1 MSMVI
6 QATMRCVILR
16 VLLVVIAQVVFVLPS
31 PASAALGGDET
42 TVQADHARMKGTLR
56 STPTKAYTVH
66 EIKAQTGTVV
76 KEYVSP
82 AGKIFAV
89 AWQGPFLPDL
99 RQLLGSYFEQFSQS
113 AQELKSKR
121 PRVRGPLLIQE
132 PGLVVQ
138 TGGHMRAYFGRAYI
152 PELVPQGV
160 PIEEIQ

>member
-6 QATMRCVILR
+6 QTTMRCMLLR
-16 VLLVVIAQVVFVLPS
+16 VLLVVIAHVVLASPC

-42 TVQADHARMKGTLR
+42 TVQADQARMKGTLR
-56 STPTKAYTVH
+56 SAPTKAYTVH
-66 EIKAQTGTVV
+66 EIKAQTDTVV
-76 KEYVSP
+76 REYVSP

-89 AWQGPFLPDL
+89 VWQGPFLPDL
-99 RQLLGSYFEQFSQS
+99 RQLLGSHFEQFSQS
-113 AQELKSKR
+113 AQNLKSKHLR
-121 PRVRGPLLIQE
+121 GRGPLMIQE

>member
-1 MSMVI
+1 MVI
-6 QATMRCVILR
+6 QTTMRFLMLR
-16 VLLVVIAQVVFVLPS
+16 VLLVVIAHVVLASPP

-42 TVQADHARMKGTLR
+42 TVSVDQASMKGTLR
-56 STPTKAYTVH
+56 STPGKAYTVH

-76 KEYVSP
+76 REYLSP

-89 AWQGPFLPDL
+89 VWQGPFLPDL
-99 RQLLGSYFEQFSQS
+99 RQLFGSHFEQFSQS
-113 AQELKSKR
+113 AQNLKGQH

>member
-6 QATMRCVILR
+6 QTTMRCMMLK
-16 VLLVVIAQVVFVLPS
+16 VLLVVIAYVVLASPS

-42 TVQADHARMKGTLR
+42 TVPADQARMKGTLR
-56 STPTKAYTVH
+56 STPTKAYRVH

-76 KEYVSP
+76 REYVSP

-89 AWQGPFLPDL
+89 VWQGPFLPDL
-99 RQLLGSYFEQFSQS
+99 RRLLGSCFEQFSQS
-113 AQELKSKR
+113 AQNLKSKH
-121 PRVRGPLLIQE
+121 PRVRGSLLIQE

-160 PIEEIQ
+160 HIEEIQ

>member
-1 MSMVI
+1 ML
-6 QATMRCVILR
+6 LR
-16 VLLVVIAQVVFVLPS
+16 VLLVVIAHVVLVS
-31 PASAALGGDET
+31 PFPALAALGGDET
-42 TVQADHARMKGTLR
+42 TVSADQARMKGALK

-76 KEYVSP
+76 REYVSP
-82 AGKIFAV
+82 DGKIFAV
-89 AWQGPFLPDL
+89 VWQGPFLPDL
-99 RQLLGSYFEQFSQS
+99 RQLFGSYFEQFSQS
-113 AQELKSKR
+113 AQNLKSEH
-121 PRVRGPLLIQE
+121 PGVRRRLLIQE

>member
-1 MSMVI
+1 MSRV
-6 QATMRCVILR
+6 TLR
-16 VLLVVIAQVVFVLPS
+16 VLLVVMAHAVLLSPP
-31 PASAALGGDET
+31 PASAALGGYET
-42 TVQADHARMKGTLR
+42 TVQADQARMKGTLR

-76 KEYVSP
+76 REYVSP

-89 AWQGPFLPDL
+89 VWQGPFLPDL

-113 AQELKSKR
+113 AQKLKSEH
-121 PRVRGPLLIQE
+121 PRVRGRLLIQE

-138 TGGHMRAYFGRAYI
+138 TGGHMRAYFGRAYV

-160 PIEEIQ
+160 RIEEIQ

>member
-6 QATMRCVILR
+6 QKTMRCVILR
-16 VLLVVIAQVVFVLPS
+16 MLLVVIAQLVLAPPP

-56 STPTKAYTVH
+56 STPTNRYTVH

-76 KEYVSP
+76 KEYVAP

-89 AWQGPFLPDL
+89 VWQGPFLPDL

-113 AQELKSKR
+113 AQNIKSKH

-138 TGGHMRAYFGRAYI
+138 TGGHMRAYFGRAYV

>member
-1 MSMVI
+1 MLRSVMLG
-6 QATMRCVILR
+6 IL
-16 VLLVVIAQVVFVLPS
+16 LLGIVQVVLVLPS
-31 PASAALGGDET
+31 PASADLGGDET
-42 TVQADHARMKGTLR
+42 TVLVISARMKGTLR
-56 STPTKAYTVH
+56 STSTKGYTVH

-89 AWQGPFLPDL
+89 VWQGPFLPDL

-113 AQELKSKR
+113 AQKLKSKR
-121 PRVRGPLLIQE
+121 PRVRGPLMIQE

-138 TGGHMRAYFGRAYI
+138 TGGHMRAYFGRAYV